1 MVVETIKL
9 IISVTVGAKI
19 TLLITVWKNIYS
31 KYFSSYC
38 ISFKKQILSKR
49 PVIGLVY
56 IIVEVV
62 ITTLKADS
70 GIKKKNFHLAFYC
83 IANYWHEYI
92 KRVSS
97 KIVYW
102 FYG

>member
-31 KYFSSYC
+31 KYFSSSS
-38 ISFKKQILSKR
+38 ISFKKQILSKK

-62 ITTLKADS
+62 ITILKADS
-70 GIKKKNFHLAFYC
+70 GMQIIDTNT
-83 IANYWHEYI
+83 
-92 KRVSS
+92 
-97 KIVYW
+97 
-102 FYG
+102 

>member
-19 TLLITVWKNIYS
+19 TLLITVLKNIYS
-31 KYFSSYC
+31 KYFSSSS
-38 ISFKKQILSKR
+38 ISFKKQILSKK

-62 ITTLKADS
+62 ITILKADS
-70 GIKKKNFHLAFYC
+70 GMQIIDTNT
-83 IANYWHEYI
+83 
-92 KRVSS
+92 
-97 KIVYW
+97 
-102 FYG
+102 